1 MNGRNGKNGTAGNKK
16 YAALK
21 GGLILGTLCLSL
33 AGCATMFGQE
43 TVAQGGPEPGWVKH
57 PVAPPGHYVFVGEGY
72 DFDHLRLARYR
83 SCAVAEQKAGDH
95 RNAAGQFSGLVV
107 RAWWKKTR
115 GILSTRY
122 HAYCE
127 IIVK

>member
-1 MNGRNGKNGTAGNKK
+1 MKKVEKVKGAKAAGTAFLLG
-16 YAALK
+16 AL
-21 GGLILGTLCLSL
+21 LVTLP
-33 AGCATMFGQE
+33 GCATMFGQE

-57 PVAPPGHYVFVGEGY
+57 PVAPPGHHVFVGEGY

-83 SCAVAEQKAGDH
+83 SCAVAEHMAADY

-122 HAYCE
+122 HAWCE